1 MVKIEPVDINDIP
14 EAGKAAHR
22 GSRGRVSG
30 PILQMFLDSK
40 NEETGKPVYCA
51 KLDRT
56 GLRRSLIGLR
66 TGLQGYIRK
75 HDMPI
80 KLFQKNREL
89 YMMRTDIDEEGNPIA
104 EMPVDS
110 EDKIPEGTVK
120 LTPEKVKEM
129 MS

>member
-1 MVKIEPVDINDIP
+1 MVKIEPVDINELP
-14 EAGKAAHR
+14 EGSGTAHR

-40 NEETGKPVYCA
+40 DEETGKPVYCA
-51 KLDRT
+51 RLDRT

-80 KLFQKNREL
+80 KLFQKNKEL

-104 EMPVDS
+104 KAPVSLKDG
-110 EDKIPEGTVK
+110 IPEGTIK

-129 MS
+129 M